1 MKNRRILNAA
11 MVTVLAVALVAPSA
25 AFAAELSGQGAGNG
39 AGRGPRKG
47 AGLGQQSQT
56 QAQDRRLAQ
65 LQLRIE
71 RTLKQRKAKFDRVEA
86 RLKKRLERLN
96 QLADKAAASGVDV
109 SAARVALSTAAGQLA
124 LAATEELKAQEM
136 FTSVLQ
142 ASDKRAA
149 FAAARAQAKTAQK
162 ALQRARLEVV
172 NALRVLRTAIDAAG
186 TTTP

>member
-11 MVTVLAVALVAPSA
+11 MVTVLAVALVAPSGA
-25 AFAAELSGQGAGNG
+25 LAAELSGQGAGNG

-47 AGLGQQSQT
+47 AGLGQQSQA

-109 SAARVALSTAAGQLA
+109 SAARAALTTAAGQLA

-136 FTSVLQ
+136 F
-142 ASDKRAA
+142 A

-162 ALQRARLEVV
+162 ALQRARFEVV